1 MKHILLVRV
10 AASQTPSVLSL
21 CWQSGYR
28 STNQPHHLAS
38 DGNVSQASR
47 CERMRRSHKQ
57 LRSSKLKLPWRPWT
71 EISGAATWMCANEAL
86 GPRTCQR
93 GLNMDPRSIAIGGYG
108 GAGGAAGSGAGGAGT
123 HGLVLRGK
131 CSRMHVKRV
140 HRQTSR
146 DPQLHRLEARGKR
159 HRRNH
164 RVLSLRWRQ
173 KTRGGAF
180 SQCCA
185 FGNLCSGRGGDR
197 YRSCCRCQ
205 ESFRGSSRSCRGQH
219 CKRD

>member
-1 MKHILLVRV
+1 MKL
-10 AASQTPSVLSL
+10 SVLEHAK
-21 CWQSGYR
+21 GFE
-28 STNQPHHLAS
+28 H
-38 DGNVSQASR
+38 
-47 CERMRRSHKQ
+47 
-57 LRSSKLKLPWRPWT
+57 
-71 EISGAATWMCANEAL
+71 
-86 GPRTCQR
+86 GPEV
-93 GLNMDPRSIAIGGYG
+93 DAIGGYG

-219 CKRD
+219 CKGIERSCRRLLIERIVCCAWARSFCCRKWRRLSGCGKKVGRGFWCCWGLGKVCGRDLCRGCWQR